1 MSLTINS
8 NPGSSY
14 IPLRPY
20 KPADSCSLRGQTADC
35 GDTHPETGTTV
46 PGKWRKYVKR
56 RGDGGGFPN
65 GGWEEIEQACRKKIS
80 ALQGL
85 WLSWTASDIPLPREA
100 GGCRK
105 TGKTVVLS
113 RTMAGLG
120 DIGIVRY
127 LRPDCELRKGKKT
140 KMYAHQGHKCIQR
153 RQKQKE
159 SCIMHIKNLNIMHDA
174 IVRIVQF

>member
-1 MSLTINS
+1 MEEI
-8 NPGSSY
+8 
-14 IPLRPY
+14 
-20 KPADSCSLRGQTADC
+20 C
-35 GDTHPETGTTV
+35 
-46 PGKWRKYVKR
+46 KR
-56 RGDGGGFPN
+56 RGDGGGFPVRGM
-65 GGWEEIEQACRKKIS
+65 GGNRTGMQKDQRTSGASGCH
-80 ALQGL
+80 GL
-85 WLSWTASDIPLPREA
+85 HRIFLCHEA

-105 TGKTVVLS
+105 NREDSGS
-113 RTMAGLG
+113 FPHHGGPG